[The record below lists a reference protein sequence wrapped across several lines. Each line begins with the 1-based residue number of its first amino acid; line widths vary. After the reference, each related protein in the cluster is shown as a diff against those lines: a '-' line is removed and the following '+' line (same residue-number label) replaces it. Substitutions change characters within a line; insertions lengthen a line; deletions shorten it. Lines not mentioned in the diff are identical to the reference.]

1 MLMIRDQKRVC
12 VAGIGAAHGTRG
24 EVRLWSFTADP
35 LAVADYGPLES
46 ADGERFEIEA
56 LRPSKGFFIARLKG
70 IADRSAAERLN
81 HVELYVPR
89 ERLPPLDEAGEY
101 YHADLI
107 GLTVVDTEGAAL
119 GRVVAVQNF
128 GAGDLIEV
136 APIAGGDTVLL
147 PFTEAVVPV
156 IDIEGGRIVI
166 RAPDGSFNSAPLA
179 AGGSETQPEQ
189 GQTSPPPLRGTSIAQ
204 RSGGG

>member
-1 MLMIRDQKRVC
+1 M
-12 VAGIGAAHGTRG
+12 
-24 EVRLWSFTADP
+24 RLWSFTADP
-35 LAVADYGPLES
+35 LMVADYGPLES

-56 LRPSKGFFIARLKG
+56 LRPGKGFFIARLKG
-70 IADRSAAERLN
+70 IADRSAAERLSN
-81 HVELYVPR
+81 VELYVPR
-89 ERLPPLDEAGEY
+89 ERLPEPDAADEF

-107 GLTVVDTEGAAL
+107 GLTVVDTEGSAL

-128 GAGDLIEV
+128 GAGDLMEV
-136 APIAGGDTVLL
+136 LPIAGGDTVLL

-156 IDIEGGRIVI
+156 VDIAAGRLVI
-166 RAPDGSFNSAPLA
+166 RAPEGLFNPAPVA